1 MMYAL
6 QKGDIMKDKK
16 DLSKVSLIQLVMRLT
31 DIDNELNEY
40 SLRKNKIQDKIESIK
55 YEYNDIIYELYNRFP
70 PLMDDPNIQP
80 KVMKKKK

>member
-1 MMYAL
+1 
-6 QKGDIMKDKK
+6 MKDKK
-16 DLSKVSLIQLVMRLT
+16 DLSKVSLIELVIRLT